1 MRGASLRSCI
11 TGRLLQSLPAAPSRP
26 GRPRGAGAPCAECA
40 SPEARRQQLI
50 DSARRLFAERGFN
63 GTTTRE
69 IAAAAGV
76 TEAVIF
82 QHFSDKDSL
91 YAAILAQQAA
101 DPEVERLIEALTAAA
116 AAQDDE
122 RLLRVLYDGL
132 IDYHDRDPHYLRLT
146 LYSALEHHP
155 LSTRRHA
162 FGMRLSRPARAATR
176 PRRPAGGTVPFRLAP
191 PHRSRAIPGHPH
203 LLRMLQNRVLRTP
216 FWPAVDRRVA
226 VDDGV
231 CFALG
236 GLRADAPRGGRP

>member
-1 MRGASLRSCI
+1 MHHWPSSAEPAGRATVSGPTARGRSA
-11 TGRLLQSLPAAPSRP
+11 GRRVRLST
-26 GRPRGAGAPCAECA
+26 
-40 SPEARRQQLI
+40 EARRQQLI

-162 FGMRLSRPARAATR
+162 FGMRLYRLLERHVRAGQRAGRFRSGSAATQ
-176 PRRPAGGTVPFRLAP
+176 V
-191 PHRSRAIPGHPH
+191 RAILAIPIYYV
-203 LLRMLQNRVLRTP
+203 LQNRVLRTP
-216 FWPAVDRRVA
+216 WPAVDRRVA